1 MQKKLI
7 IGAVA
12 IAAVSMAFADDAYIE
27 SDGTSGIS
35 TGYRMK
41 TNSRLE
47 VDFALTT
54 LEGNVRIFGA
64 GSGYEPNLPLSVYV
78 MGSAAEPGA
87 FAFQLGYTTSEA
99 TTRWGISTRIAADTV
114 RRTAIF
120 DLPQKKLILKTSDG
134 EWSRTADES
143 HFSSDAQNPVAL
155 FAQPK
160 TADGTTFDNLTKARI
175 YGVKIHEGDTLVH
188 DFKPCVKDGLAGF
201 RDRVTGDFV
210 TNGGAFTSFSA
221 GGDYETCESPY
232 VATPSGNSSV
242 YIQTGYVATS
252 NTCVELDCSFVDNPP
267 AAGREWYLFAG
278 AGGNYHYRGFISSG
292 FGFYST
298 VNGTTANGVKQ
309 RLADSFIVNKWQ
321 SMAGV
326 RRTYGVDE
334 FNRKIYT
341 ITAGVTNGVNSSL
354 PVSTQ
359 SGANMGVII
368 GANWNATANFAPLK
382 IYGCKI
388 YEEGVLVRNFAPF
401 AEDSTIGL
409 RDALTGE
416 IAVFPANTPAN
427 TLSVGGSIDV
437 RESPYIESLR
447 ADARYVEIPY
457 SPGQNTRMELD
468 YSLAGTPASSE
479 EQWFLFSANGNV
491 YYWSYLATAG
501 FHCNN
506 NGGGSAGT
514 GSLFPAIAT
523 VQGVKRTAILDN
535 PNRLFLVR
543 TGTVTNGTQE
553 TVASA
558 PGNMPRI
565 TLAIKSYNPSASNAS
580 TIRIYA
586 FRIYESDVLKA
597 DYRPAIENGAVGLT
611 NVVGGVF
618 VAGLGVTPFT
628 YGGVW
633 PVSAANGGVSRLGP
647 KDTTTLT
654 ASASGATRYRWLKNG
669 ATIAG
674 GENGTL
680 TVGWTK
686 PSFGEG
692 VRRDVYQAI
701 AVFSVDGVIAE
712 GEPSAGIAIESM
724 PVGIRIIVQ

>member
-1 MQKKLI
+1 MQKPLI

-12 IAAVSMAFADDAYIE
+12 IAAVSLAFADDAYIE

-64 GSGYEPNLPLSVYV
+64 GSGYEPNLPLSLYV
-78 MGSAAEPGA
+78 AGGVATPED
-87 FAFQLGYTTSEA
+87 FVFQLGYTTAEH
-99 TTRWGISTRIAADTV
+99 TTRWGVHTSIAADTV
-114 RRTAIF
+114 RHTAIL
-120 DLPQKKLILKTSDG
+120 DLPQMKLILKTGDA
-134 EWSRTADES
+134 EWSRTAS
-143 HFSSDAQNPVAL
+143 GLFSSDAQNPVAL

-175 YGVKIHEGDTLVH
+175 YGVKIYEGAVLVH
-188 DFKPCVKDGLAGF
+188 DFKPCVRDGLAGF

-278 AGGNYHYRGFISSG
+278 AGGNNHYRGFISSG
-292 FGFYST
+292 FGFYAT
-298 VNGTTANGVKQ
+298 VNGEKQ

-321 SMAGV
+321 SMAGI
-326 RRTYGVDE
+326 RRIYGLDE

-359 SGANMGVII
+359 DGAKNGVII
-368 GANWNATANFAPLK
+368 GANWNATGNFAPLK

-416 IAVFPANTPAN
+416 IAVFPANTPVN

-437 RESPYIESLR
+437 REAPYIESLR
-447 ADARYVEIPY
+447 GDARYVAIPY
-457 SPGQNTRMELD
+457 SPGQSTRMELD
-468 YSLAGTPASSE
+468 YSLAGAPASS
-479 EQWFLFSANGNV
+479 EQWFLFSANGKV
-491 YYWSYLATAG
+491 YYWSYLATTG

-506 NGGGSAGT
+506 NGGGGAGT

-535 PNRLFLVR
+535 PSSQFLVR
-543 TGTVTNGTQE
+543 TGTVTNGTQT

-565 TLAIKSYNPSASNAS
+565 TLAAKSYPEETSNAS

-586 FRIYESDVLKA
+586 FRIYESDVLRA

-618 VAGLGVTPFT
+618 VAGQGATSFT

-633 PVSAANGGVSRLGP
+633 PVSAANGGASRLGT

-669 ATIAG
+669 ASIAG

-692 VRRDVYQAI
+692 IRRDVYQAI

-712 GEPSAGIAIESM
+712 GEASAGIAIESM
-724 PVGIRIIVQ
+724 PVGFAVLIH